1 MQPWCLDLKEIDCS
15 TMHLKKFVANTLVY
29 IDITYYYTLDWKNTY
44 VEVTFSGRVECY
56 IC

>member
-29 IDITYYYTLDWKNTY
+29 IDIT
-44 VEVTFSGRVECY
+44 
-56 IC
+56 